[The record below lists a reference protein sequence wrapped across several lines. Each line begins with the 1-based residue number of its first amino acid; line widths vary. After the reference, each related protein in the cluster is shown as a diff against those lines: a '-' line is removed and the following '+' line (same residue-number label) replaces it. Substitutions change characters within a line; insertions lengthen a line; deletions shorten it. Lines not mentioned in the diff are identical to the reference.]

1 VEEDLAVGGE
11 EVVHAAAEGVVGLG
25 GVARAIPRAIARII
39 TRRWIQRTRRRL
51 PLNPHNLYLISR
63 PLVITPTRKHQHPSI
78 ISHRRLLKA
87 LLPTK
92 LQTTRKFILSGVSR
106 EEFGAVFVDDEEFEA
121 LAAELDFC
129 DGFVGGWGGEGFEGF
144 EGEEGSKVKL
154 ELGVGR
160 DQN

>member
-1 VEEDLAVGGE
+1 MEEDLAVGGE

-129 DGFVGGWGGEGFEGF
+129 DGFVGGWGGI
-144 EGEEGSKVKL
+144 
-154 ELGVGR
+154 
-160 DQN
+160 